1 MRSVELRF
9 ENHSLLNC
17 SQLSYLPLD
26 TPLLKQIRRVREET
40 KQAWVIV
47 DGLEVLPE
55 QAIAQFELMTG
66 RKAPKRRMRLEV
78 LQNYKRYEKQE

>member
-1 MRSVELRF
+1 MK
-9 ENHSLLNC
+9 
-17 SQLSYLPLD
+17 LSYLPLD
-26 TPLLKQIRRVREET
+26 TPLLRQVRRVREDS

-66 RKAPKRRMRLEV
+66 RRAPKRRMRHEV
-78 LQNYKRYEKQE
+78 QQNYHRYEAEGLDGT

>member
-1 MRSVELRF
+1 
-9 ENHSLLNC
+9 LLTKYIK
-17 SQLSYLPLD
+17 LAYLPLD
-26 TPLLKQIRRVREET
+26 TPLLKQVRRVREET
-40 KQAWVIV
+40 KQSWVIV

-78 LQNYKRYEKQE
+78 MKNYHKYEKEL

>member
-1 MRSVELRF
+1 MR
-9 ENHSLLNC
+9 
-17 SQLSYLPLD
+17 
-26 TPLLKQIRRVREET
+26 ET
-40 KQAWVIV
+40 TKCAWVIV

-78 LQNYKRYEKQE
+78 RDNYSRYAEEGGV

>member
-1 MRSVELRF
+1 
-9 ENHSLLNC
+9 
-17 SQLSYLPLD
+17 
-26 TPLLKQIRRVREET
+26 VREET

-66 RKAPKRRMRLEV
+66 RKAPKRRMRMEV
-78 LQNYKRYEKQE
+78 LRNYHRYHDELREP